1 MAILYEKEL
10 IMMLDNGNLL
20 LYAITDRTWLKDG
33 QTVSDIVEQAI
44 VGGATIV
51 QLREKTLDEREFLSE
66 ALEVHRVCKAYHV
79 PLIINDDVKV
89 AKLSDAEGV
98 HVGQNDMPVDQV
110 KQILGK
116 DKIVGV
122 SARTVEQALHSQRL
136 GADYLGVGAVF
147 STTTKKDANHI
158 PFETLQAICNSVT
171 IPVVAIGGITKDNV
185 VQLKGSNVDGI
196 AVVSSIFAQP
206 DVTTATQ
213 ELRRLAE
220 GIV

>member
-1 MAILYEKEL
+1 M
-10 IMMLDNGNLL
+10 
-20 LYAITDRTWLKDG
+20 
-33 QTVSDIVEQAI
+33 
-44 VGGATIV
+44 
-51 QLREKTLDEREFLSE
+51 
-66 ALEVHRVCKAYHV
+66 
-79 PLIINDDVKV
+79 
-89 AKLSDAEGV
+89 
-98 HVGQNDMPVDQV
+98 
-110 KQILGK
+110 
-116 DKIVGV
+116 
-122 SARTVEQALHSQRL
+122 EQALHSQRL

-147 STTTKKDANHI
+147 STTTKKDANRI